1 MATQA
6 SELSVRS
13 PTNQNIGDIVSLAGR
28 VLISALFLL
37 SGLSKIAAPAA
48 TIGYIGSAGLPL
60 PSLGF
65 AIAVVIEIP
74 VSLALVLG
82 HRARLAA
89 ALMAVFSIAAAF
101 AFHSNLSDQN
111 QLVHFFKNVA
121 IAGGLLQIVA
131 FGAGRFSLDARS
143 GRLS

>member
-1 MATQA
+1 MATQT
-6 SELSVRS
+6 SELDAPS
-13 PTNQNIGDIVSLAGR
+13 PTSQNIGDIASLTGR

-37 SGLSKIAAPAA
+37 SGFSKIAAPAA

-65 AIAVVIEIP
+65 AIAVAIEIP

-82 HRARLAA
+82 YRARVAA
-89 ALMAVFSIAAAF
+89 ALMAVFSIAAAI

-121 IAGGLLQIVA
+121 ITGGLLQIVA
-131 FGAGRFSLDARS
+131 FGAGRLSLDAR
-143 GRLS
+143 RRRAD